1 MKEKKNEIAAMILS
15 AIFVYTGGFL
25 FKDAE
30 GNIRAD
36 AASPYVEISL
46 SDAVCTEFAQFSLYQ
61 DTHRTRFLIQEDE
74 IGWGILNLNIEQAN
88 WLEQITVNGKTVA
101 EHKSEYEASGS
112 PALETEDLYIR
123 DYGCA
128 PINVIFREETSI
140 SANVIDITIPE
151 SYLPAADMWEVSI
164 VGPIVYE
171 CETDG
176 TPTYIL
182 SDSITVSS
190 EPTVTTEYTVT
201 VDGIAQKVEAG
212 GLAIPP
218 ETPRK
223 AETATHYYEFLG
235 WCYLNDKGEKVYWDF
250 EKDVV
255 NGDLVLTSDFRE
267 VEKTKCALTFDPKN
281 GEAVTYIEVYYG
293 GIIPSAQLPADPE
306 KAETDEA
313 KYAFVG
319 WFNADMDT
327 PFDVSAPITGSQTI
341 EAKYLRTPK
350 YSVTIDG
357 ETQRV
362 LEGEKLSAPQ
372 PPTKAETD
380 THYYEFVGWYYLD
393 GEGEKVYWDFEND
406 VVNGDLVLTSEFRAV
421 EKTKCALTFDP
432 KNGEA
437 VTYIEVY
444 YGGIIPSAQLPADPE
459 KAETDEAK
467 YAFVGWFNA
476 DMDTPFDVS
485 APITGSQTIEA
496 KYLRTP
502 KYSVTIDGETQ
513 RVLEGEKLSA
523 PQPPTKAET
532 DTHYYEFVGWY
543 YLDGEGEKVYWD
555 FEKDV
560 VNGDLT
566 LEPDFC
572 EVEKTKYTV
581 VFDPANG
588 EESTKIEVYE
598 GSKIAAEALPADP
611 EKADE
616 ETCVYLFAGWF
627 NADVGTQFDFES
639 TIEGD
644 VSLIA
649 KYTVIAKYI
658 VKINGVEIRVLAGEK
673 LSAPQP
679 PTKEETESHT
689 YQFLGWAYYREGEK
703 IYWDFENDAVFSALT
718 LEPDFLEVEKTKY
731 TVTFDGDN
739 GVAPTSVQVYEGA
752 LIHLAQIPGDPQ
764 KLQDGHVVYR
774 FLCWSEDGLV
784 AWDFSRDKV
793 TRDTTL
799 KACYTTKTAYVVSFD
814 GETQTVEEGA
824 YLTQPPTPEKP
835 ATAEYEYEFTGWYY
849 LQGDQLCLW
858 DFERDT
864 VTDDV
869 ALLPQYTERKVCYV
883 VYFYDEDGTNVA
895 FTKKLAWGELIPY
908 PTVEKKPWY
917 RFLGWIDERG
927 ATAPTYMPTNDV
939 RAYTNRE
946 LETYVATVQT
956 DMEILGKKNYTLE
969 TAKTVLQDLRDF
981 LLLCN
986 NERYTYAWSSPL
998 PDALEAED
1006 CVFAVTTQKVSYKLK
1021 VVGDPERESETTK
1034 EYVLPWGEELVLSD
1048 PEPMRGRT
1056 FSGWKRADGES
1067 APAYMPTNNLTLYA
1081 AWSWTEYT
1089 MTVLDGAGVEQVLTY
1104 TAKEGE
1110 DPSYVQA
1117 LFARFLIPEN
1127 LKAYTYGWAE
1137 PVPETLPLE
1146 SGRVYTV
1153 VKTPLVYT
1161 LTFAGAEGIAPLS
1174 FTVETL
1180 TSLQLPEVPSKI
1192 GYTAKWDKT
1201 VSELGLE
1208 DATLTAIYTPVEY
1221 RITFLGV
1228 EGIEDIPFTVE
1239 TLDEVCLPALPERE
1253 GYTAR
1258 WDKKLSEIGLENTTV
1273 TAIYQP
1279 IVYTLTFAGAEGLEP
1294 VSFTVETL
1302 SQLTFPEVPERAGY
1316 TGAWNKLPSEIT
1328 LADTTVTAV
1337 YTAIEY
1343 TLTFVGLEGAE
1354 PITFTVETIGEIEFP
1369 KIPKR
1374 EGYTGAWD
1382 KTPADIPLA
1391 DTTVFLVYTAIEY
1404 VVTFSGVEWEC
1415 RIVFTIETLPYLTF
1429 PEVPARAGY
1438 TAVWDKTPSELGL
1451 ENVRVEAIYTLLVY
1465 TVTFEADCE
1474 IEPVTFTV
1482 ESKDAVVFPE
1492 VPERIGYVG
1501 TWSKTPSGLNLED
1514 TTLTVV
1520 YTPVLYVI
1528 SFVGVEGVDPIVF
1541 TIETIGQVRMPA
1553 LPERK
1558 GYTGAWDRDL
1568 SALGLEDATVTA
1580 LYTPIVYTLSFACEG
1595 IAPISYTVENKSGIE
1610 LPAVPV
1616 KAGYEGRWDRDFATC
1631 DLEDVTLA
1639 PVYTA
1644 IVYTIT
1650 FKGVAVEVLPIR
1662 FTVETIEE
1670 LRFPEVPLKVGY
1682 SGVWDKTPSDV
1693 GLEDTIV
1700 TAVYTSLEEDG
1711 SSTEK
1716 PKFNLRGCLGTVSTG
1731 CIFFPTAIA
1740 LWVLA
1745 KKKKD

>member
-1 MKEKKNEIAAMILS
+1 M
-15 AIFVYTGGFL
+15 
-25 FKDAE
+25 
-30 GNIRAD
+30 
-36 AASPYVEISL
+36 
-46 SDAVCTEFAQFSLYQ
+46 
-61 DTHRTRFLIQEDE
+61 
-74 IGWGILNLNIEQAN
+74 
-88 WLEQITVNGKTVA
+88 
-101 EHKSEYEASGS
+101 
-112 PALETEDLYIR
+112 
-123 DYGCA
+123 
-128 PINVIFREETSI
+128 
-140 SANVIDITIPE
+140 
-151 SYLPAADMWEVSI
+151 
-164 VGPIVYE
+164 
-171 CETDG
+171 
-176 TPTYIL
+176 
-182 SDSITVSS
+182 
-190 EPTVTTEYTVT
+190 
-201 VDGIAQKVEAG
+201 
-212 GLAIPP
+212 
-218 ETPRK
+218 
-223 AETATHYYEFLG
+223 
-235 WCYLNDKGEKVYWDF
+235 
-250 EKDVV
+250 
-255 NGDLVLTSDFRE
+255 
-267 VEKTKCALTFDPKN
+267 
-281 GEAVTYIEVYYG
+281 
-293 GIIPSAQLPADPE
+293 
-306 KAETDEA
+306 
-313 KYAFVG
+313 
-319 WFNADMDT
+319 
-327 PFDVSAPITGSQTI
+327 
-341 EAKYLRTPK
+341 
-350 YSVTIDG
+350 
-357 ETQRV
+357 
-362 LEGEKLSAPQ
+362 
-372 PPTKAETD
+372 
-380 THYYEFVGWYYLD
+380 
-393 GEGEKVYWDFEND
+393 
-406 VVNGDLVLTSEFRAV
+406 
-421 EKTKCALTFDP
+421 
-432 KNGEA
+432 
-437 VTYIEVY
+437 
-444 YGGIIPSAQLPADPE
+444 
-459 KAETDEAK
+459 
-467 YAFVGWFNA
+467 
-476 DMDTPFDVS
+476 
-485 APITGSQTIEA
+485 
-496 KYLRTP
+496 
-502 KYSVTIDGETQ
+502 
-513 RVLEGEKLSA
+513 
-523 PQPPTKAET
+523 
-532 DTHYYEFVGWY
+532 
-543 YLDGEGEKVYWD
+543 
-555 FEKDV
+555 
-560 VNGDLT
+560 
-566 LEPDFC
+566 
-572 EVEKTKYTV
+572 
-581 VFDPANG
+581 
-588 EESTKIEVYE
+588 
-598 GSKIAAEALPADP
+598 
-611 EKADE
+611 
-616 ETCVYLFAGWF
+616 
-627 NADVGTQFDFES
+627 
-639 TIEGD
+639 
-644 VSLIA
+644 
-649 KYTVIAKYI
+649 
-658 VKINGVEIRVLAGEK
+658 
-673 LSAPQP
+673 
-679 PTKEETESHT
+679 
-689 YQFLGWAYYREGEK
+689 
-703 IYWDFENDAVFSALT
+703 
-718 LEPDFLEVEKTKY
+718 
-731 TVTFDGDN
+731 
-739 GVAPTSVQVYEGA
+739 
-752 LIHLAQIPGDPQ
+752 
-764 KLQDGHVVYR
+764 
-774 FLCWSEDGLV
+774 
-784 AWDFSRDKV
+784 
-793 TRDTTL
+793 
-799 KACYTTKTAYVVSFD
+799 KACYTTKTVYVVSFD

-869 ALLPQYTERKVCYV
+869 ALLPQYAERKVCYV

-1161 LTFAGAEGIAPLS
+1161 ITFAGAEGIAPLS

-1208 DATLTAIYTPVEY
+1208 DATLTAIYTLVEY

-1279 IVYTLTFAGAEGLEP
+1279 IGYTLTFAGAEGLEP

-1501 TWSKTPSGLNLED
+1501 TWSKTPSELNLED

-1528 SFVGVEGVDPIVF
+1528 SFVGVEGVDPIAF

>member
-1 MKEKKNEIAAMILS
+1 MKVKKGKIAAIVLS
-15 AIFVYTGGFL
+15 AIFVYTGVSL
-25 FKDAE
+25 FHDAE
-30 GNIRAD
+30 SDIRAN
-36 AASPYVEISL
+36 AASSHVEISL
-46 SDAVCTEFAQFSLYQ
+46 SDAVCTEYAQFSLYQ
-61 DTHRTRFLIQEDE
+61 DTHRTRFLVQEDE
-74 IGWGILNLNIEQAN
+74 IGWGILSLNLQQVD
-88 WLEQITVNGKTVA
+88 WLAQITVNGKTVA
-101 EHKSEYEASGS
+101 EHKSEYEANGS
-112 PALETEDLYIR
+112 PALETSDLYIKS
-123 DYGCA
+123 YGCA
-128 PINVIFREETSI
+128 PISVTFDYDAVS
-140 SANVIDITIPE
+140 SANVIDVMIPE
-151 SYLPAADMWEVSI
+151 AYLPAAEVREIKIS
-164 VGPIVYE
+164 GPFVYE
-171 CETDG
+171 YIADDSCTYLLSG
-176 TPTYIL
+176 CAVATPSQAELTK
-182 SDSITVSS
+182 
-190 EPTVTTEYTVT
+190 YTVT
-201 VDGIAQKVEAG
+201 VDGVAQEVEEG
-212 GLAIPP
+212 GLATRP
-218 ETPRK
+218 ET
-223 AETATHYYEFLG
+223 
-235 WCYLNDKGEKVYWDF
+235 
-250 EKDVV
+250 
-255 NGDLVLTSDFRE
+255 
-267 VEKTKCALTFDPKN
+267 
-281 GEAVTYIEVYYG
+281 
-293 GIIPSAQLPADPE
+293 
-306 KAETDEA
+306 
-313 KYAFVG
+313 
-319 WFNADMDT
+319 
-327 PFDVSAPITGSQTI
+327 
-341 EAKYLRTPK
+341 
-350 YSVTIDG
+350 
-357 ETQRV
+357 
-362 LEGEKLSAPQ
+362 
-372 PPTKAETD
+372 PTKAETD

-543 YLDGEGEKVYWD
+543 YLDDVGEKVYWD

-673 LSAPQP
+673 LSQP
-679 PTKEETESHT
+679 SETPTKEETESHT
-689 YQFLGWAYYREGEK
+689 YQFLGWTYYREGEK
-703 IYWDFENDAVFSALT
+703 VYWDFENDAVFSALT

-799 KACYTTKTAYVVSFD
+799 KACYTTKTVYVVSFD

-869 ALLPQYTERKVCYV
+869 ALLPQYAERKVCYV

-1161 LTFAGAEGIAPLS
+1161 ITFAGAEGIAPLS

-1208 DATLTAIYTPVEY
+1208 DATLTAIYTLVEY

-1279 IVYTLTFAGAEGLEP
+1279 IGYTLTFAGAEGLEP

-1501 TWSKTPSGLNLED
+1501 TWSKTPSELNLED

-1528 SFVGVEGVDPIVF
+1528 SFVGVEGVDPIAF